1 MDRLLYH
8 HVHFRLMHPGL
19 EGTATE
25 VDCGKKMKVSR
36 IGGLLPL
43 LMDNAGMN
51 TMEIEREMRK

>member
-1 MDRLLYH
+1 MFILAE
-8 HVHFRLMHPGL
+8 FRLMHPGL

-43 LMDNAGMN
+43 LMDSAGMN
-51 TMEIEREMRK
+51 TMEIEGEMRK